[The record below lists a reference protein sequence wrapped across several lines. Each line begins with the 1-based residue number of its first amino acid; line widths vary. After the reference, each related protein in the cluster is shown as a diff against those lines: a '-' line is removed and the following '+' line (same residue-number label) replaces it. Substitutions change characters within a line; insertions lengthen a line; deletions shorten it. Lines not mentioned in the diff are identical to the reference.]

1 MIRVCTAGLALL
13 MTGAAPGAV
22 AQEGQTFDAD
32 TVQIINFIGRI
43 EVREGGESIV
53 VEARPGSGGGAAAQ
67 VQLTGGVVAIDGGQ
81 TVSRINCRRR
91 DGEAWLGG
99 GGGWFGFGGGDARP
113 MSDYP
118 SLVITAPAS
127 MGLVIRDSIY
137 EGEAGALGEADLAVR
152 SCGHFTAGD
161 VSGALS
167 ASMSGSGAL
176 TTGSVGEG
184 ADLALSGSGRIT
196 TGNVGGAV
204 DARVSGSGDI
214 RAGDVAGGMR
224 AIVSGSGSLTAG
236 SVGVLNA
243 VVSGSGSVRT
253 GEQTG
258 AMSARISG
266 SGSVRVESGRA
277 QPFSAVVSG
286 SGSVRHGGEAVDVD
300 VAISGS
306 GGVRAERFSG
316 EIRWRGRGAPASGS
330 SSASD

>member
-118 SLVITAPAS
+118 SLVIIAPAS

-243 VVSGSGSVRT
+243 VVSGSGSVR
-253 GEQTG
+253 
-258 AMSARISG
+258 
-266 SGSVRVESGRA
+266 VESGRA